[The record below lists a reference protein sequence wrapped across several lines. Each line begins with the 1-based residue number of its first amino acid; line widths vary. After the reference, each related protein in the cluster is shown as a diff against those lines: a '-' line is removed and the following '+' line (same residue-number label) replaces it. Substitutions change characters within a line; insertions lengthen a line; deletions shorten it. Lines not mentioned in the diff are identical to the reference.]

1 MRRTQRLD
9 ALKVRDLKEPGR
21 HADGDGLYLQIDKD
35 GSRYWIFMWK
45 RGGKRRVMGLGPERK
60 VSLAAAR
67 RKAKDADRKIDD
79 GLDPIDERKK
89 SRAVVL
95 NFGQAAVECHA
106 TLSPSWTSA
115 KHRDHWL
122 SVLEKYAKPL
132 YSKRVDQIDTDDVM
146 LVLTPLW
153 QKRPN
158 LAMQLRER
166 VQRVLNWATAKGMR
180 HGKNPASWRGNLQD
194 WMAKP
199 APKHT
204 RVEHMRALHYKKIPE
219 FKARQRATEE
229 GVGARALEF
238 TILTAARHGETTGAT
253 WDEFFQD
260 GLWTG
265 LWRIPKERMKMRMP
279 HVVPLSERALQIVRD
294 QFDSRRS
301 CLVFPGRWDD
311 SRLSNTSMLNVV
323 LRLGENVTTH
333 GFRSTFRDWAGD
345 LMGTRFP
352 RHVIE
357 LALAH
362 VVGNA
367 TERAYARSDAL
378 EQRRELMTAWAA
390 YCERSPQTDNVIPIG
405 DTNSRLRAG

>member
-199 APKHT
+199 APGSSTCGHCITKKSQSSWPGCGQQKKAS
-204 RVEHMRALHYKKIPE
+204 ALAPWNSPFSLRPDTVRLPAQLGMSF
-219 FKARQRATEE
+219 FKM
-229 GVGARALEF
+229 GYG
-238 TILTAARHGETTGAT
+238 
-253 WDEFFQD
+253 
-260 GLWTG
+260 
-265 LWRIPKERMKMRMP
+265 
-279 HVVPLSERALQIVRD
+279 
-294 QFDSRRS
+294 
-301 CLVFPGRWDD
+301 PGF
-311 SRLSNTSMLNVV
+311 
-323 LRLGENVTTH
+323 G
-333 GFRSTFRDWAGD
+333 G
-345 LMGTRFP
+345 FP
-352 RHVIE
+352 RS
-357 LALAH
+357 A
-362 VVGNA
+362 
-367 TERAYARSDAL
+367 
-378 EQRRELMTAWAA
+378 
-390 YCERSPQTDNVIPIG
+390 
-405 DTNSRLRAG
+405 